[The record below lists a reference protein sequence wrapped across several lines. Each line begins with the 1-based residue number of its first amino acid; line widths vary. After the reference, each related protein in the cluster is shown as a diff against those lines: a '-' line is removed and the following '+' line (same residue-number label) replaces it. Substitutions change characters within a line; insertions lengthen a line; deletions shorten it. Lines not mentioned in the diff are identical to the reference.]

1 MFVRVKNIGSRRYVY
16 LVKGMRK
23 GKLVKQKT
31 LYYLGPISKLVY
43 GVPLDTRKKVRKL
56 FRVDWD
62 KIEDEIAR
70 IPLGFE
76 ELSEARH
83 TEYFMPRWARPKG
96 FRAQDPKPRAPGELS
111 ALIELAAKKFDEM
124 FEEIGEREY
133 RMR

>member
-1 MFVRVKNIGSRRYVY
+1 MFVRVKKFGSRRYAY
-16 LVKGMRK
+16 LVKSTRK
-23 GKLVKQKT
+23 DGQVRQDVLC
-31 LYYLGPISKLVY
+31 YLGPIQKLVY
-43 GVPLDTRKKVRKL
+43 GVPLDTRKKVRKP

-62 KIEDEIAR
+62 RIEDEIAR
-70 IPLGFE
+70 IPLSFE

-83 TEYFMPRWARPKG
+83 TEYFMPSWARPKG

>member
-1 MFVRVKNIGSRRYVY
+1 MFVRVKKVGSRRYAY
-16 LVKGMRK
+16 LVIGRRK
-23 GKLVKQKT
+23 GERLRQKT
-31 LYYLGPISKLVY
+31 VFYLGPISKLVY
-43 GVPLDTRKKVRKL
+43 GVPVDTRRKVRRP

-62 KIEDEIAR
+62 KIEDSIAR
-70 IPLGFE
+70 IPLSFE

-83 TEYFMPRWARPKG
+83 TEYFMPSWARPKG
-96 FRAQDPKPRAPGELS
+96 FPARDPKPRAPGELS